1 MLWGLRDPSS
11 FKSPHCPSRGHE
23 FDSQHPCQVA
33 TTICKCNCR
42 ESDASGSW
50 VPIHMWHT
58 QTDIQI
64 CFLWFGKWW
73 YELFAL
79 L

>member
-11 FKSPHCPSRGHE
+11 FKSPHCPSGGHE

-33 TTICKCNCR
+33 TTICKCSCR
-42 ESDASGSW
+42 ESDASGFW